1 MLGTA
6 ATLDLIREIMDL
18 ISGTRLRVSLQQA
31 GFSLR
36 KCGNAYAAV
45 ELVRVTSSPAP
56 KGPTVAERGWVHLAA
71 HIGG

>member
-1 MLGTA
+1 
-6 ATLDLIREIMDL
+6 MDL

-45 ELVRVTSSPAP
+45 KPVRVALPTP
-56 KGPTVAERGWVHLAA
+56 KVPTVRERRWMHLAA
-71 HIGG
+71 HVDG